1 MPRPAVPGPSKPSR
15 PSTMGELL
23 LIGVAITIE
32 PLPVVGFILVLGSDH
47 ARRNGF
53 AFIAAWIASL
63 VAIVAG
69 TLLVTGGQPPLAQQ
83 RPGAVERH
91 RQRGRRRWPCWLVA
105 WRVSKRPA
113 DRPHKQPAWMAQVD
127 RMSAL
132 GAASPRA
139 SCCSPGAWWPP
150 GSPWC
155 IEADLHTTATIVV
168 LVLFCLLATS
178 SMATM
183 QTYYLISPDAA
194 RERLA
199 RLQDWVDRNRDR
211 GIVILVGQRRGGCW
225 PSRAST

>member
-1 MPRPAVPGPSKPSR
+1 
-15 PSTMGELL
+15 MGELL
-23 LIGVAITIE
+23 ILGIAITVE
-32 PLPVVGFILVLGSDH
+32 PIPVVGFILVLGSDH

-53 AFIAAWIASL
+53 AFIAAWVASL
-63 VAIVAG
+63 AAIVAG
-69 TLLVTGGQPPLAQQ
+69 TLLITGGEPPSRNSAPALWSAIANVAVGLALL
-83 RPGAVERH
+83 A
-91 RQRGRRRWPCWLVA
+91 VA
-105 WRVSKRPA
+105 WRVSTRST
-113 DRPHKQPAWMAQVD
+113 DRPHKQPAWMARVD

-132 GAASPRA
+132 GAASLGFLLQPWGLVA
-139 SCCSPGAWWPP
+139 AGATVV
-150 GSPWC
+150 

-211 GIVILVGQRRGGCW
+211 GIVILSGSIGLVLAAKGIYLI
-225 PSRAST
+225 ATHKA